1 MIRKLINSKVSMFKK
16 LYNQHKQIII
26 QLFLF
31 IFKILVVNK
40 HKQKIKFK
48 SINNQMQLIMKNN
61 KIRTPK

>member
-61 KIRTPK
+61 KIRTQK

>member
-61 KIRTPK
+61 KIVTQK